1 MILMSL
7 ISLKTK
13 EHFLATIYV
22 FTLSSIFFFPL
33 QNQVKHIL
41 NHQDQD
47 KSHTWEQSPQ
57 ETERLEHSNK
67 PEPTREEVI
76 EATMKELDK
85 MKCLTL
91 GNEGM
96 QSSK

>member
-1 MILMSL
+1 MHSI
-7 ISLKTK
+7 
-13 EHFLATIYV
+13 HFQ
-22 FTLSSIFFFPL
+22 SFFSL

-41 NHQDQD
+41 SHQDQD
-47 KSHTWEQSPQ
+47 KSDTLEQSPQ
-57 ETERLEHSNK
+57 VIERLENSNK

-85 MKCLTL
+85 MEHLTL
-91 GNEGM
+91 GNEEM

>member
-1 MILMSL
+1 MTLVSL
-7 ISLKTK
+7 ISPKDK
-13 EHFLATIYV
+13 G
-22 FTLSSIFFFPL
+22 IFFASDLCIHSVLNLFFSA

-47 KSHTWEQSPQ
+47 KSHTWEQSPK
-57 ETERLEHSNK
+57 ETERLHLKK

-85 MKCLTL
+85 MKRLTL
-91 GNEGM
+91 GNEEM

>member
-1 MILMSL
+1 MHLL
-7 ISLKTK
+7 
-13 EHFLATIYV
+13 FLQ
-22 FTLSSIFFFPL
+22 SSFFPS

-47 KSHTWEQSPQ
+47 KSHTWEQSPK

-85 MKCLTL
+85 MKRLTL
-91 GNEGM
+91 GNEEM

>member
-1 MILMSL
+1 MHSL
-7 ISLKTK
+7 
-13 EHFLATIYV
+13 FLQ
-22 FTLSSIFFFPL
+22 IFFSL

-41 NHQDQD
+41 NHQDQS
-47 KSHTWEQSPQ
+47 KSNTWEQSPQ

-91 GNEGM
+91 GNEEM